1 MTLDKTVVSNV
12 IADNRNSFITVKFL
26 TKSDEERTYN
36 GRMNVQKGL
45 KGNER
50 GRIVAEALR
59 SNGYVTLK
67 TSEGYKCFNLDKVL
81 AIKVNGSEYKET
93 N

>member
-36 GRMNVQKGL
+36 GRMNVQKDMNFFSGATEWFHV
-45 KGNER
+45 N
-50 GRIVAEALR
+50 
-59 SNGYVTLK
+59 
-67 TSEGYKCFNLDKVL
+67 SE
-81 AIKVNGSEYKET
+81 
-93 N
+93 

>member
-26 TKSDEERTYN
+26 TKNDEERTYN

-81 AIKVNGSEYKET
+81 AIKVNGNEYKET